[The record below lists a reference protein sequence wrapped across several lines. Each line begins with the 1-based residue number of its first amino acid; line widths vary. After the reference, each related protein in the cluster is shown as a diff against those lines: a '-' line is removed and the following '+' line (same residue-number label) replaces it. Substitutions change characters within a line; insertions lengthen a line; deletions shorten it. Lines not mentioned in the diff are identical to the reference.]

1 MGWVYLNPDSLIFK
15 YVQELLRPQTGGR
28 VYNTDMNSFP
38 MALVLGSTFMHAG
51 WNLMA
56 RRYKAEPGH
65 FFSKMLLVIVSVGL
79 VPAAVSEILTHSLNL
94 KAWLCVAGSGI
105 CCGVYFFCLARAY
118 ASSDFTTVYPVAR
131 ALPVF
136 LVGIGD
142 VLRGRYPTE
151 LGWLGMLLVIS
162 GCFLAPL
169 YSFRDLHVRS
179 YFNRQILW
187 MLLTALGTVGYTL
200 LDKVASEVV
209 LQGPGT
215 AARYGYVYFLVSY
228 LAYGAFSRAFQQD
241 RIFFSTASWGV
252 TIFAACMTFGAYW
265 LVLWAYQISP
275 HASYIV
281 AFRQFS
287 IVIGVILAFAIYKEK
302 GRFVRLLGTFLI
314 TLGLLFIGLWG
325 G

>member
-1 MGWVYLNPDSLIFK
+1 MGWISLDPDSLIFK
-15 YVQELLRPQTGGR
+15 CVQELLRPPTGGHG
-28 VYNTDMNSFP
+28 YNSDMNSFS
-38 MALVLGSTFMHAG
+38 MALVLGSAFMHAG
-51 WNLMA
+51 WNLIA
-56 RRYKAEPGH
+56 RRYKAEPG
-65 FFSKMLLVIVSVGL
+65 FFFDRMLLVVVAVGL
-79 VPAAVSEILTHSLNL
+79 FPAVFSEALTHSLSS
-94 KAWLCVAGSGI
+94 KAWLCVLGSGFF
-105 CCGVYFFCLARAY
+105 CGVYFFCLAQAY

-169 YSFRDLHVRS
+169 YSFRDLHLRS

-241 RIFFSTASWGV
+241 RIFFSTVNWGIS
-252 TIFAACMTFGAYW
+252 IFAACMTFGAYW
-265 LVLWAYQISP
+265 LVLWAYQLSQR
-275 HASYIV
+275 ASYIV

-287 IVIGVILAFAIYKEK
+287 IVIGVILAFAIFREK
-302 GRFVRLLGTFLI
+302 GVVIRLAGTLMI
-314 TLGLLFIGLWG
+314 ASGLLVIGLWG